1 MLVEEFMSVHPV
13 CIFEEVDVRQAC
25 AIISSAEISELMVVD
40 KNHNFVGVLSE
51 GDLLRAIL
59 PDFEEILAAGGTLEG
74 AFSLFVQKGARL
86 ASYPIAPL
94 IIPRPFTVRAKDQ
107 AAQVAALMLQKQIR
121 RLPVVENNKLI
132 GTVSRSDICR
142 AVIYNTHEQSQSE
155 GL

>member
-1 MLVEEFMSVHPV
+1 MLVEEFMTVHPV
-13 CIFEEVDVRQAC
+13 CIFEEVEVRHAC
-25 AIISSAEISELMVVD
+25 AIISSAEISELMVID

-74 AFSLFVQKGARL
+74 AFSLFVSKGARL

-94 IIPRPFTVRAKDQ
+94 IIRRPFTASCKDE

-121 RLPVVENNKLI
+121 RLPVVENNRLI
-132 GTVSRSDICR
+132 GTVSRSDLCR
-142 AVIYNTHEQSQSE
+142 AVIYNTQEQSE
-155 GL
+155 DL

>member
-1 MLVEEFMSVHPV
+1 MLVEEFMTVHPV
-13 CIFEEVDVRQAC
+13 CIFEDVDVRQAC

-59 PDFEEILAAGGTLEG
+59 PDFKEILAAGGTLEG
-74 AFSLFVQKGARL
+74 AFNLFVSKGASL

-94 IIPRPFTVRAKDQ
+94 IKRKPLTAGRKDE

-121 RLPVVENNKLI
+121 RVPVVENNKLI

-142 AVIYNTHEQSQSE
+142 ALIYNTQQQGED
-155 GL
+155 L